1 MKQRL
6 YICAAILTA
15 LALLTWYSDHSMRHF
30 LQGVETQLAQAE
42 SALVQQDTT
51 GAMQAVQ
58 HCVTLCRSTRSRMT
72 HVLRMEDLTE
82 LESSLEATLGYLQAG
97 APEEARGELRRAV
110 VQVSSLER
118 LSHRLI

>member
-6 YICAAILTA
+6 YLCAAILAA
-15 LALLTWYSDHSMRHF
+15 LALLTWYSDHSMRQF

-42 SALVQQDTT
+42 SALLQQDTT

-58 HCVTLCRSTRSRMT
+58 RSVTLCCSTRSRMT
-72 HVLRMEDLTE
+72 HFLRIEDLTE
-82 LESSLEATLGYLQAG
+82 LEGSLEATLGYLQAG
-97 APEEARGELRRAV
+97 APEEALGELRRAA

-118 LSHRLI
+118 LSRRLV